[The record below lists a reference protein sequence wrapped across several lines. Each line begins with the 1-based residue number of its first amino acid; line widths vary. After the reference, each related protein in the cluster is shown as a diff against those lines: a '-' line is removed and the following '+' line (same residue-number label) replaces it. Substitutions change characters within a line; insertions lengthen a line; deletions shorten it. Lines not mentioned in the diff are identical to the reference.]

1 MLVERDAIRAI
12 ILTPGSEVL
21 LLRIHLPDDM
31 ERFWWITPGG
41 GRELHEAVED
51 ALKRELQE
59 ELGLKEYAVGPLV
72 WRRQHT
78 FNWAGKRIRQS
89 ERYYI
94 VHADRFEPIMSD
106 PEEAKVLDR
115 FRWWPVAEL
124 ANSGERLTPLS
135 LADIVARYLAQGPP
149 QEPLEVEI
157 LVD

>member
-12 ILTPGSEVL
+12 ILTPENEVL
-21 LLRIHLPDDM
+21 LLRIHLPHDK

-41 GRELHEAVED
+41 GRELGEAVED

-59 ELGLKEYAVGPLV
+59 ELGLNDYAVGPLV

-89 ERYYI
+89 ERYHI
-94 VHADRFEPIMSD
+94 VHTDRFEPLMSD
-106 PEEAKVLDR
+106 PDEVKVLDC

-124 ANSGERLTPLS
+124 ANSGEFLTPFS

-149 QEPLEVEI
+149 LEPLEVET

>member
-12 ILTPGSEVL
+12 ILTPGNEIL
-21 LLRIHLPDDM
+21 LLRIHLPDDK

-41 GRELHEAVED
+41 GRELDEQVED
-51 ALKRELQE
+51 TLKRELQE
-59 ELGLKEYAVGPLV
+59 ELGLSQYAVGPLV

-94 VHADRFEPIMSD
+94 VHADRFEPLMSD
-106 PEEAKVLDR
+106 PVEVKVLDR

-124 ANSGERLTPLS
+124 ANSRERLTPLS
-135 LADIVARYLAQGPP
+135 LAYIVARYLAQGPP
-149 QEPLEVEI
+149 QDSLEVEI